1 MNNIIA
7 PKIDT
12 LGFIF
17 TNASVKTKIRLSKK
31 HIIRDSTNIF
41 NKDPKYCAIILKKKD
56 FLSSTLNVCT
66 NNEDMWTLFIKNLYK
81 LLRGFF
87 LISFT
92 KHNIINTIY
101 TQFIKYKYNCKCEEL
116 KMFFR
121 YNISPSPETINDVN
135 IFYKLHNECIHTVRF
150 YYDDTYNPFALIPMP
165 PPGTITPFGYS

>member
-31 HIIRDSTNIF
+31 HIICDSTNIF
-41 NKDPKYCAIILKKKD
+41 NKDPKYCEIILKKKD

-87 LISFT
+87 MISFT
-92 KHNIINTIY
+92 KHNVINTIY
-101 TQFIKYKYNCKCEEL
+101 TQFIKYKYKHDEL

-121 YNISPSPETINDVN
+121 YNISPSPENINDIN
-135 IFYKLHNECIHTVRF
+135 IFYKLHNECIHNVRF
-150 YYDDTYNPFALIPMP
+150 YYDDTYNPFTLHL
-165 PPGTITPFGYS
+165 